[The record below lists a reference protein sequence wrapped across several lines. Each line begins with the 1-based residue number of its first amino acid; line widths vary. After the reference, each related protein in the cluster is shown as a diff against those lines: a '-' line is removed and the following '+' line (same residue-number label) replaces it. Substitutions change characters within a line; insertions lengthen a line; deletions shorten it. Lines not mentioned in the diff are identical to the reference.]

1 MGLRQVFQPRERSE
15 IMALPY
21 ATADARVANEAQHP
35 PPKPPRVYAVPP
47 EWVRVT
53 CMALFVFNVYM
64 FNVLIAA

>member
-1 MGLRQVFQPRERSE
+1 
-15 IMALPY
+15 MALPY